1 LNVNYEKVNNTSIVK
16 KKPISFSV
24 FHKIIITIPKY
35 KWTVVIDFYPRSM
48 IDVFFMVFEN
58 AGQPAFPKH

>member
-1 LNVNYEKVNNTSIVK
+1 MNVKYERVNNTSLIK
-16 KKPISFSV
+16 KTISFSV
-24 FHKIIITIPKY
+24 FHKIIISIPKY

>member
-1 LNVNYEKVNNTSIVK
+1 LNVKYERVNNTSIIK
-16 KKPISFSV
+16 KKHISFSV
-24 FHKIIITIPKY
+24 FHKIIISIPKY

-58 AGQPAFPKH
+58 AGQLAFPKY